1 MSGGNANANA
11 NQQDVERDGAAAAA
25 ANNNNN
31 QQNLEN
37 WLPVS
42 ASRKAKWWYSTFHN
56 VTAMVGAGVLSL
68 PYALS
73 QLGWI
78 PGISVIIV
86 SWLVT
91 FYSLWQLVQM
101 HELVPGKRFDRYFDL
116 GEHVLK
122 GKVGYWVIMVQQ
134 LIVQLLLSQIP
145 NFNTLKGISL
155 LAAFMSVCY
164 SLVACATSI
173 AKGIEHHPTHYGV
186 RSHTTAGKTF
196 DIFNALGTIAFA
208 FAGHSVVLEIQATLP
223 TSEEKPSKIPMWRG
237 VVVAYTIVILCYL
250 TVAVSGYW
258 AFGDLVEDD
267 VLISLERPEWVI
279 AVANFMVFLHVL
291 GSYQVFAMPVFDTIE
306 SCLVQKFKFNPSSLL
321 RVVARSIYVAAVGF
335 LAVTFPFF
343 GGLLGFFGGLA
354 FSATSYIIPCVLWLY
369 AKKPKICSFHWI
381 ASVICITIGFTIAIV
396 APIGGIRTIVVSAQT
411 YKFYS

>member
-1 MSGGNANANA
+1 MTGGNANANA
-11 NQQDVERDGAAAAA
+11 NQNDVEREGGAAAA
-25 ANNNNN
+25 NNNN

-122 GKVGYWVIMVQQ
+122 GKFGYWIIMVQQ

-173 AKGIEHHPTHYGV
+173 AKGIEHHPSHYGV

-321 RVVARSIYVAAVGF
+321 RVVARSIYVAAVGL

-381 ASVICITIGFTIAIV
+381 ASVICITIGVTIAVV
-396 APIGGIRTIVVSAQT
+396 APVGGIRTIIVSAQT